1 MAEIIGR
8 RRRRRRQR
16 WRIEFES
23 RLHVVVVV
31 EARVVELLDVVG
43 VRDDASPSE
52 SFHLYFLSLVLF
64 KKEMELNELRGFSV
78 SIKFSQTGK
87 KNDRESKRK
96 RQKIR

>member
-52 SFHLYFLSLVLF
+52 SFHLYFLSFGFIQERNGVKTSCEGF
-64 KKEMELNELRGFSV
+64 QFQLNFLKQE
-78 SIKFSQTGK
+78 
-87 KNDRESKRK
+87 KRS
-96 RQKIR
+96 